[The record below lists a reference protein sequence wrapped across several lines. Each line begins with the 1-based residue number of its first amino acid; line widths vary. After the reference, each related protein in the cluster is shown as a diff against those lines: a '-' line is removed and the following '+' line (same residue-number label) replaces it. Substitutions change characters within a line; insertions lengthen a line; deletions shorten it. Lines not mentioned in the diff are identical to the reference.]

1 VTQKGRQLGGSD
13 DVRRVKDACDIVR
26 IIGDHVALKPK
37 GREFVGLCPFHQDS
51 KPSMTV
57 VPSKQIF
64 HCFACGTGGDVLGFV
79 QKFLRMEF
87 REALEYLADRS
98 GVTLTPRNAQ
108 RANLPPGAPAPT
120 SRADLLRACAT
131 ATAFFRAILN
141 HPEHGTAAR
150 HILASRGVSDAMIDS
165 FHLGASPDRWD
176 GLLKT
181 IQSKGL
187 DPRPFIDAGLL
198 KPRDDGSAY
207 DALRNR
213 IIFPIHDPAGRVVAF
228 GGRKIDPED
237 EPKYLN
243 SPETRLF
250 NKSAT
255 LFALFQAS
263 RPIQASQR
271 ALITEGYMDAIACHQ
286 GGFTNAVATLG
297 TSLTRD
303 HATILRR
310 LCHTVILLFDG
321 DSAGQRAT
329 DRAAEIFFAEPIDV
343 RIATLADHTDAKDPD
358 ELLKRPDGAQVFSRV
373 LDNATDLLD
382 YRFAR
387 LRAKLAGQG
396 GAALARAVDDE
407 LAALVQLGLARVSP
421 IRHRLIVRKLAQ
433 LSGLDEATILRAVP
447 VGRAGP
453 AWSAP
458 QASPSPFDTSD
469 ADDAD
474 ASDAYDATGSAPG
487 LTSGPSPEA
496 RRAAAARATEARVEA
511 TRLTSRPLDA
521 HEHLMACLL
530 CEGDLYTTLDAPS
543 RDLLAPDAFAS
554 PVLRVLARV
563 VDAIAE
569 REQGP
574 TTPHLTNVLDALARP
589 EDHEGDL
596 LAPES
601 PALDAAFLEAA
612 RAAAVALATRVHT
625 LTGGDPAALHA
636 NWRSTLARASLER
649 DQRRIRATS
658 SPSTSPTTPTTPT
671 SPRPAPHDP
680 DATTST
686 TPVPP
691 PPNPTRL
698 DPLRIIELKRTLEA
712 RRKAGELEPDRRVLP
727 KPRT

>member
-1 VTQKGRQLGGSD
+1 MTQKGRQLGGSD

-98 GVTLTPRNAQ
+98 GVTLTPRNAP
-108 RANLPPGAPAPT
+108 RTNLAPGAPAPT

-141 HPEHGTAAR
+141 HPDHGTAAR
-150 HILASRGVSDAMIDS
+150 TTLASRGVSDAMIET

-228 GGRKIDPED
+228 GGRIIDPED
-237 EPKYLN
+237 QPKYLN

-263 RPIQASQR
+263 RLIQASQR

-358 ELLKRPDGAQVFSRV
+358 ELLKRPDGPQVFSRV

-458 QASPSPFDTSD
+458 QDSPSPFDTSE
-469 ADDAD
+469 A
-474 ASDAYDATGSAPG
+474 DAYDST
-487 LTSGPSPEA
+487 GPSAEA
-496 RRAAAARATEARVEA
+496 RRAAATRANEARVDA
-511 TRLTSRPLDA
+511 SRLTSRPLDA
-521 HEHLMACLL
+521 HEHLLACLL
-530 CEGDLYTTLDAPS
+530 CDGDLYTTLDAPS
-543 RDLLAPDAFAS
+543 RDLLAPGAFAS
-554 PVLRVLARV
+554 PVLRALARV
-563 VDAIAE
+563 IEAIAE

-574 TTPHLTNVLDALARP
+574 TSPHLTNVLDALARP
-589 EDHEGDL
+589 GDHDSDL
-596 LAPES
+596 LTPDAS
-601 PALDAAFLEAA
+601 SLDAGFLEAA
-612 RAAAVALATRVHT
+612 RAAAVALATRIHT
-625 LTGGDPAALHA
+625 LTGGDPAVLHA

-649 DQRRIRATS
+649 DHRRIRATS
-658 SPSTSPTTPTTPT
+658 ASTTSTP
-671 SPRPAPHDP
+671 PAPHDP
-680 DATTST
+680 DTSS
-686 TPVPP
+686 TPAPP
-691 PPNPTRL
+691 PSNPARL

-727 KPRT
+727 KPRA